1 MTIVICNIEYL
12 SKKLFL
18 GFVFLFWGFLGF
30 LGFFFFTYTLLLVV
44 LVQSLIL
51 LSLFAYADLK
61 NYLTDSNKFIQSK
74 CSISCPRYNFLHEAR
89 LKTVAVSILFTMSN
103 YKIGV
108 NLRVTENSNQGG
120 RKYMEDNN
128 SIQFVK
134 NEEGGYEFAYF
145 GIFDGHGGSEASK
158 FVRDNLLTQIKKYD
172 YFWNGDDDQILTAI
186 RNGFLDTQELMWKEV
201 GKINLNSAVTTVFS
215 SII

>member
-1 MTIVICNIEYL
+1 
-12 SKKLFL
+12 
-18 GFVFLFWGFLGF
+18 
-30 LGFFFFTYTLLLVV
+30 
-44 LVQSLIL
+44 
-51 LSLFAYADLK
+51 
-61 NYLTDSNKFIQSK
+61 
-74 CSISCPRYNFLHEAR
+74 
-89 LKTVAVSILFTMSN
+89 MSN

-215 SII
+215 SIISETLLLKLIDVYMIFICTLAYFMNFLKYCLYIFQIKVYLK